1 MSTGD
6 FAFSDTDQAIVRE
19 LRANG
24 RATNQQIADK
34 LGLTATTVSSRIR
47 RMEELNQLRV
57 VAVAD
62 FAALGFDM
70 LLRVAVHVVG
80 RPASAVAQDM
90 SRIPEVF
97 AAHLVTGRHDIDLLV
112 ALRDFRALNDLLKEE
127 LGKIE
132 GVTKLTPTIVLDV
145 IKYKFDVAPIHGSK
159 Q

>member
-6 FAFSDTDQAIVRE
+6 IPFSDADRAIVRE
-19 LRANG
+19 LRVNG
-24 RATNQQIADK
+24 RATNQQIAEK

-62 FAALGFDM
+62 FAALGLDM
-70 LLRVAVHVVG
+70 LLRVAVHVAG
-80 RPASAVAQDM
+80 RPASAVAEEM
-90 SRIPEVF
+90 AKIPEVF
-97 AAHLVTGRHDIDLLV
+97 AAHLVTGRHDIDLLL
-112 ALRDFRALNDLLKEE
+112 ALQDFRALNYLLEEE

-145 IKYKFDVAPIHGSK
+145 IKYKFDVAPIHGGK